1 MSLHPS
7 PSHQDRP
14 IHRLPGKGR
23 SEETPQQ
30 RCPPHRSPRGGE
42 ARSGTHWAAPLLP
55 PGRDL
60 SVPSSTRPHCSP
72 AQRSDVT
79 AIATPRPERRP
90 LLRVGNARYAEPSF
104 LTSSSPPSN
113 QRSSRA
119 PTKRPHRKEP
129 SGTPREPQAE
139 LSPSSALSRQELG
152 GMMCGGAGF
161 HTAPFYR
168 GAVAAERLPAPLR

>member
-30 RCPPHRSPRGGE
+30 RCPRHRSPRGGE

-90 LLRVGNARYAEPSF
+90 LLRVGNALRGTIVPHLQF
-104 LTSSSPPSN
+104 PPNN
-113 QRSSRA
+113 QRSSPA

-168 GAVAAERLPAPLR
+168 GAVAAVRLPAPLR